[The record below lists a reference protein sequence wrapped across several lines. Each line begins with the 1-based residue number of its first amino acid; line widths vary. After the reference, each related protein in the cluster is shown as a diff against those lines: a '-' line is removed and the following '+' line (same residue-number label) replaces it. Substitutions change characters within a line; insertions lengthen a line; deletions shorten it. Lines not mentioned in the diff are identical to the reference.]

1 MHHELSIRGLMSLR
15 PVNAAGG
22 EGSDPVTSD
31 PVTPRVDAVTGGLGG
46 EPWAPVTLRGHPV
59 TGSLRERS

>member
-1 MHHELSIRGLMSLR
+1 MHHELPIRGLMSLR

-31 PVTPRVDAVTGGLGG
+31 PVTPRVDAVTG
-46 EPWAPVTLRGHPV
+46 
-59 TGSLRERS
+59 